1 MRAFIFDMD
10 GCLLDSIGFWHDAE
24 QRLLDMVGI
33 TLTKEERDHL
43 NELTLEEAGVWFHEE
58 FGVLD
63 DPESVAKA
71 VIEFMLESYRTV
83 VEANP
88 GVYEFINTLHGQG
101 VPMCVL
107 SSSPQ
112 SFLQAGLT
120 RTDLKQ
126 FFPDE
131 LIFSADGTGLTKRNP
146 STFEFVC
153 EKLKDKSWACT
164 SSVRSAPMN
173 AEPMKSSAVTASSSS
188 TISPTQLWRHCSSKV
203 CVRGD
208 SSLDAGLDESL
219 GQSQRLMTQGIT
231 RGLSLSACL
240 RQERAPS
247 QTVLYGRLIK
257 NTAALRF
264 LQGRRS

>member
-88 GVYEFINTLHGQG
+88 GVYEFINTLHEQG
-101 VPMCVL
+101 APMCVL

-120 RTDLKQ
+120 RTNLKQ

-153 EKLKDKSWACT
+153 EKLGSALEDTWLFDDSWYAC
-164 SSVRSAPMN
+164 R
-173 AEPMKSSAVTASSSS
+173 TA
-188 TISPTQLWRHCSSKV
+188 
-203 CVRGD
+203 
-208 SSLDAGLDESL
+208 
-219 GQSQRLMTQGIT
+219 
-231 RGLSLSACL
+231 RGLGMRVVGACSADGCGTHEEL
-240 RQERAPS
+240 
-247 QTVLYGRLIK
+247 GRYSEFVIDDFTDPAL
-257 NTAALRF
+257 AAL
-264 LQGRRS
+264 LK

>member
-88 GVYEFINTLHGQG
+88 GVYEFINTLHEQG
-101 VPMCVL
+101 APMCVL

-120 RTDLKQ
+120 RTNLKQ

-146 STFEFVC
+146 ITFEFVC
-153 EKLKDKSWACT
+153 EKLGSALEDTWLFDDSWYAC
-164 SSVRSAPMN
+164 R
-173 AEPMKSSAVTASSSS
+173 TAQELGMHVVGSFS
-188 TISPTQLWRHCSSKV
+188 TDECGTHEELGRYSEFVIDDFTDPALQ
-203 CVRGD
+203 
-208 SSLDAGLDESL
+208 GLLTDVSL
-219 GQSQRLMTQGIT
+219 GQSQ
-231 RGLSLSACL
+231 
-240 RQERAPS
+240 
-247 QTVLYGRLIK
+247 
-257 NTAALRF
+257 
-264 LQGRRS
+264 

>member
-33 TLTKEERDHL
+33 ALTKEERDHL

-63 DPESVAKA
+63 DPESVVKA

-88 GVYEFINTLHGQG
+88 GVYEFINTLHEQG
-101 VPMCVL
+101 APMCVL

-153 EKLKDKSWACT
+153 ERLGSALEDTWLFDDSWYAC
-164 SSVRSAPMN
+164 R
-173 AEPMKSSAVTASSSS
+173 TAQELGMHVVGSFS
-188 TISPTQLWRHCSSKV
+188 T
-203 CVRGD
+203 
-208 SSLDAGLDESL
+208 DECGTHEEL
-219 GQSQRLMTQGIT
+219 GHYSEFVIDDFTDPAL
-231 RGLSLSACL
+231 
-240 RQERAPS
+240 
-247 QTVLYGRLIK
+247 
-257 NTAALRF
+257 AAL
-264 LQGRRS
+264 LK

>member
-88 GVYEFINTLHGQG
+88 GVYEFINTLHEQG
-101 VPMCVL
+101 APMCVL

-120 RTDLKQ
+120 RTNLKQ

-146 STFEFVC
+146 STFKFVC
-153 EKLKDKSWACT
+153 EKLGSALEDTWLFDDSWYAC
-164 SSVRSAPMN
+164 R
-173 AEPMKSSAVTASSSS
+173 TAQELGMHVVGSFS
-188 TISPTQLWRHCSSKV
+188 TDECGTHEELGRYSEFVIDDFTDPALQ
-203 CVRGD
+203 
-208 SSLDAGLDESL
+208 GLLTDVSL
-219 GQSQRLMTQGIT
+219 GQSQ
-231 RGLSLSACL
+231 
-240 RQERAPS
+240 
-247 QTVLYGRLIK
+247 
-257 NTAALRF
+257 
-264 LQGRRS
+264 

>member
-101 VPMCVL
+101 APMCVL

-153 EKLKDKSWACT
+153 EKLGSALEDTWLFDDSWYACRT
-164 SSVRSAPMN
+164 AQELGMHVVRAF
-173 AEPMKSSAVTASSSS
+173 S
-188 TISPTQLWRHCSSKV
+188 T
-203 CVRGD
+203 
-208 SSLDAGLDESL
+208 DECGTHEEL
-219 GQSQRLMTQGIT
+219 GRYSEFVIDDFTDPALKE
-231 RGLSLSACL
+231 LL
-240 RQERAPS
+240 R
-247 QTVLYGRLIK
+247 
-257 NTAALRF
+257 
-264 LQGRRS
+264 

>member
-88 GVYEFINTLHGQG
+88 GVYEFINTLHEQG
-101 VPMCVL
+101 APMCVL

-120 RTDLKQ
+120 RTNLKQ

-153 EKLKDKSWACT
+153 EKLGSALEDTWLFDDSWYAC
-164 SSVRSAPMN
+164 R
-173 AEPMKSSAVTASSSS
+173 TAQELGMHVVGSFS
-188 TISPTQLWRHCSSKV
+188 T
-203 CVRGD
+203 
-208 SSLDAGLDESL
+208 DECGTHEEL
-219 GQSQRLMTQGIT
+219 GHYSEFVIDDFTDPAL
-231 RGLSLSACL
+231 
-240 RQERAPS
+240 
-247 QTVLYGRLIK
+247 
-257 NTAALRF
+257 AAL
-264 LQGRRS
+264 LK

>member
-24 QRLLDMVGI
+24 QRLLDMVGL

-88 GVYEFINTLHGQG
+88 GVYEFINTLHEQG
-101 VPMCVL
+101 APMCVL

-153 EKLKDKSWACT
+153 EKLGSALEDTWLFDDSWYAC
-164 SSVRSAPMN
+164 R
-173 AEPMKSSAVTASSSS
+173 TAQELGMHVVGSFS
-188 TISPTQLWRHCSSKV
+188 T
-203 CVRGD
+203 
-208 SSLDAGLDESL
+208 DECGTHEEL
-219 GQSQRLMTQGIT
+219 GRYSEFVIDDFTDPAL
-231 RGLSLSACL
+231 
-240 RQERAPS
+240 
-247 QTVLYGRLIK
+247 
-257 NTAALRF
+257 AAL
-264 LQGRRS
+264 LK